1 MAKTVKAKR
10 GRGTPTKQKQKQKE
24 KEKGASEQEKKG
36 KGASS
41 QKSTRKTGPFGT
53 PAPSSPLMMIPDAG
67 KEYYGLSVN
76 GSYEAA
82 DRGDLGPVVEV
93 GRRKYVTRA
102 GVEQRIA
109 TLGKL
114 PSPKVPATATVR
126 KRKAAAEAAEAAEAA
141 A

>member
-1 MAKTVKAKR
+1 MAETVKAKR
-10 GRGTPTKQKQKQKE
+10 GRGTPSKQKQ
-24 KEKGASEQEKKG
+24 KEKGASEQKKKG
-36 KGASS
+36 KEASS
-41 QKSTRKTGPFGT
+41 QKSSRKTGPYGT

-102 GVEQRIA
+102 GVEQSIA

-114 PSPKVPATATVR
+114 PSPATATDAKR
-126 KRKAAAEAAEAAEAA
+126 KVTTAAAKAAAANAA
-141 A
+141 

>member
-24 KEKGASEQEKKG
+24 KGASEQEKKG
-36 KGASS
+36 KEASS
-41 QKSTRKTGPFGT
+41 QKSTRKTGPYGT

-126 KRKAAAEAAEAAEAA
+126 KRKVTTAAAEAAPQTAA
-141 A
+141 